1 MPLWIQLALRVCD
14 LNCHHKRS
22 FKIKSCAQA
31 DNLSFCANKACT
43 RGTKHKRCLLSKY
56 ALAKELLESGRE
68 KGKEFSLDVAAVMV
82 VQSIQELILAKGA
95 KYVKEFPKY
104 EADSVSEKNVFEIQ
118 RR

>member
-1 MPLWIQLALRVCD
+1 MVCD

-56 ALAKELLESGRE
+56 ALAKELLESGYE
-68 KGKEFSLDVAAVMV
+68 KGKELSLDEADVAEVMV
-82 VQSIQELILAKGA
+82 VQSIQELSLIH
-95 KYVKEFPKY
+95 
-104 EADSVSEKNVFEIQ
+104 I
-118 RR
+118 